1 MSDKLVFEN
10 EVCAFYEN
18 EATRSINNYC
28 VAPTAHN
35 NPPLNNC
42 CAFLAVHKEFD
53 DKVYVLFQ
61 DRLPIYEHTKLE
73 AIGAHIDMLRLK
85 LKFEEKDDEK

>member
-10 EVCAFYEN
+10 ELYEFYEN
-18 EATRSINNYC
+18 EITRSINDYC
-28 VAPTAHN
+28 VAPTTHN

-42 CAFLAVHKEFD
+42 CALLATHKEFN

-61 DRLPIYEHTKLE
+61 DRLPIYEHTKFE

-85 LKFEEKDDEK
+85 LKLEENNND

>member
-1 MSDKLVFEN
+1 MSERLVFEN
-10 EVCAFYEN
+10 ELYKFYDN
-18 EATRSINNYC
+18 EITRSINDYC
-28 VAPTAHN
+28 IAPTAHN

-42 CAFLAVHKEFD
+42 RAFLAAHKEFD

-61 DRLPIYEHTKLE
+61 DKFPIYEHTKLE

-85 LKFEEKDDEK
+85 LKFEDNGDDK